1 MSLLE
6 TVIAGLTVVVI
17 TAVSTW
23 IWRQLF
29 RQEIGIM
36 IATEQGPTSRELGFT
51 EPAVKI
57 TLMNKSGKEIRI
69 KDIRLMFCGV
79 FGVSVAPEAPA
90 GRSHRGLP
98 VSLASGAEEIW
109 YIPAEQLSALL
120 RSPSCAKTRPF

>member
-69 KDIRLMFCGV
+69 KDIRLMFLW
-79 FGVSVAPEAPA
+79 
-90 GRSHRGLP
+90 R
-98 VSLASGAEEIW
+98 
-109 YIPAEQLSALL
+109 L
-120 RSPSCAKTRPF
+120 RSVRSARSTCGPFPSWVTRQPSLRRGRDLVHPR